1 MLMMALQMKTRY
13 TVPLVFALVGF
24 SQDALRTPSVSSLM
38 DDLRKEPLMAVT
50 VNRLADAHAVEAIPI
65 LKEKFAKITAQ
76 PSKNYVS
83 PTEELLNKSIIAS
96 ALVRLG
102 DPGPEY
108 WNFIASFA
116 QIAAESDSPPFPVEL
131 DASGRL
137 VRGKISSEFEAWAK
151 KTNTSAGDAYQ
162 NYMYGMQFR
171 MLPLVMTGDPR
182 GLPIFRKALTS
193 RNYFVQAR
201 AAEGLA
207 LLRDNDSV
215 PLIIEICSKAPLEY
229 QPVIARALIYFNDSR
244 ARQAS
249 EKFITNR
256 DLLNLNRQRY
266 AKDGPRGMFR

>member
-1 MLMMALQMKTRY
+1 MLMTLQLTTRY
-13 TVPLVFALVGF
+13 TVTLVFALVGF
-24 SQDALRTPSVSSLM
+24 AQNTLRTPSVSSLM

-50 VNRLADAHAVEAIPI
+50 VNRLADAKAVEAIPL
-65 LKEKFAKITAQ
+65 LKEKFAKITAE
-76 PSKNYVS
+76 PSKSYVS
-83 PTEELLNKSIIAS
+83 PTDELLNKSIIAS

-102 DPGPEY
+102 DPGKEY
-108 WNFIASFA
+108 WNFVASVA
-116 QIAAESDSPPFPVEL
+116 QIAAESDSPPFPMEL

-162 NYMYGMQFR
+162 NYMYGMQLR
-171 MLPLVMTGDPR
+171 MLPLVVTGDPK
-182 GLPIFRKALTS
+182 GLPIFRKVLTS

-201 AAEGLA
+201 AAEGVA

-215 PLIIEICSKAPLEY
+215 PLIIDACSKAPLEY
-229 QPVIARALIYFNDSR
+229 QPVIARALVYFDDSR

-256 DLLNLNRQRY
+256 ALLDSYRQKY